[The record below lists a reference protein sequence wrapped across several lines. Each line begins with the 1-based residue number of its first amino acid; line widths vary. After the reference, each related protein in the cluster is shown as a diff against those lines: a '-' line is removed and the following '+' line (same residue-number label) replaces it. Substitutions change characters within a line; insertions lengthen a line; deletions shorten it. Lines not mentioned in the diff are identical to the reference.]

1 MVERVWEVWEVSEV
15 WEVWE
20 VGSCGKLVR
29 VGRNYKTYVS
39 SPFLSRTT
47 NFIFFILLK
56 RERIL
61 TLFFGKIC

>member
-1 MVERVWEVWEVSEV
+1 MVERVWEV

-47 NFIFFILLK
+47 QIY
-56 RERIL
+56 
-61 TLFFGKIC
+61 FGSTSSVS

>member
-1 MVERVWEVWEVSEV
+1 MVVLRNGRESVGGVGGVGSWF
-15 WEVWE
+15 VWE

-47 NFIFFILLK
+47 NSCTK
-56 RERIL
+56 Y
-61 TLFFGKIC
+61 

>member
-1 MVERVWEVWEVSEV
+1 MVERVWEV

-29 VGRNYKTYVS
+29 VGSVGRNYKTYVS

-47 NFIFFILLK
+47 DFFMSNQTDLILQQFSC
-56 RERIL
+56 R
-61 TLFFGKIC
+61 